1 MLKLLYTIF
10 TDPLGLPLTPI
21 WEFIILLIVGEIV
34 HEIAFYMSP
43 GGDFGSL
50 IYWISKLIVF
60 VIIWAVLYAVIT
72 AIQFVATYWLWFV
85 IGGII
90 LAIGV
95 LIFCRCKKRKTRPP
109 K

>member
-1 MLKLLYTIF
+1 MLKFFYTVF
-10 TDPLGLPLTPI
+10 TDPLGLPLDPI
-21 WEFIILLIVGEIV
+21 WEFVILLIVGEVV
-34 HEIAFYMSP
+34 HEIAFYISP

-50 IYWISKLIVF
+50 IYWISKLVVF
-60 VIIWAVLYAVIT
+60 VIIWVVLYAVIT

-90 LAIGV
+90 LTVGV
-95 LIFCRCKKRKTRPP
+95 LIFCWCKKRKTCPQ